1 MALPSPLPSP
11 SASSAFHRGP
21 CSISRRLLALEVFSG
36 LAWSSPPSWPW
47 VAGWQSWQPY
57 SCHGLGGGGVGHHH
71 RLHGSSFMIN
81 GVVRSSISPPPP
93 TPFPGVLVVGGSRLR
108 ALRSAGEAPLSFSP
122 LSSRFVGGE
131 GGDFFPSSFSALL
144 PPFLRRVLKDSDVG
158 ERHPEQHLASSFDL
172 CI

>member
-1 MALPSPLPSP
+1 MALPPPLPSP

-71 RLHGSSFMIN
+71 RLHVSSFMIN
-81 GVVRSSISPPPP
+81 GVVRSSTPPPHPFSWCPRGWRELPPRSPLRRRGSLELLPSQLKIRRGGGGTSSPPP
-93 TPFPGVLVVGGSRLR
+93 
-108 ALRSAGEAPLSFSP
+108 SAPSFLLSFVV
-122 LSSRFVGGE
+122 F
-131 GGDFFPSSFSALL
+131 
-144 PPFLRRVLKDSDVG
+144 
-158 ERHPEQHLASSFDL
+158 
-172 CI
+172 